1 MVRFFG
7 QKHLDKPDGGGQ
19 NNAMNESERNRPK
32 DALADLDV
40 PDPEKSKRKELL
52 KAIMGTEKS
61 PLLRLREKK
70 TAPRPCFFLAPP
82 GRQRYCTVSTPAG
95 PLPQGM
101 LSLGGFFFSPA
112 GLGLRLPDLAECRG
126 QQLPWALRYTLPQR
140 NSWVDSGSGRFP
152 SV

>member
-101 LSLGGFFFSPA
+101 LSLGGFFFSP
-112 GLGLRLPDLAECRG
+112 
-126 QQLPWALRYTLPQR
+126 PQKY
-140 NSWVDSGSGRFP
+140 SWVDSGSGRFP